1 MDFYFIFRTTMGE
14 DVNNY
19 EEIIF
24 DDDEDDE
31 YDENEDEY
39 EMEDSD
45 NHCHH
50 SVSNDG
56 GVIVEHRLE
65 CGARLVRC
73 CEKHHHVCQGDVEVN
88 PSHHGELIE
97 NDQTVS
103 KERNG
108 PRARKCIE
116 GSDGIVADNG
126 RHNEF
131 PSTRKP
137 CIASSN
143 SSSSD
148 EFLELPFN
156 DLSVSSGIYGAA
168 RNACYMNSNVANIAS
183 NSGSNKRR

>member
-1 MDFYFIFRTTMGE
+1 MIFLYLHSNIFSFLFKRDTQHAADESMFSASNEIHFPKRYDGNVFETT
-14 DVNNY
+14 
-19 EEIIF
+19 F
-24 DDDEDDE
+24 LF
-31 YDENEDEY
+31 
-39 EMEDSD
+39 
-45 NHCHH
+45 
-50 SVSNDG
+50 SN
-56 GVIVEHRLE
+56 
-65 CGARLVRC
+65 
-73 CEKHHHVCQGDVEVN
+73 QFWF
-88 PSHHGELIE
+88 
-97 NDQTVS
+97 VS
-103 KERNG
+103 KETNG

>member
-1 MDFYFIFRTTMGE
+1 MGE

-39 EMEDSD
+39 EMEDEE

-50 SVSNDG
+50 SVSNDDEI
-56 GVIVEHRLE
+56 IVQHRLE
-65 CGARLVRC
+65 CGARLVHC
-73 CEKHHHVCQGDVEVN
+73 CEKHHHVCQGGIEVN
-88 PSHHGELIE
+88 PSSHGEIIE
-97 NDQTVS
+97 NDQATS
-103 KERNG
+103 RERNG
-108 PRARKCIE
+108 PKSRTCNER
-116 GSDGIVADNG
+116 SDCNVVEKG
-126 RHNEF
+126 RNNELR
-131 PSTRKP
+131 STRKP

-183 NSGSNKRR
+183 NSGSNIKR